1 MPERAA
7 SAIPTGLTVR
17 VRGIPMP
24 HLSVLF
30 SLYFNSAAHPR
41 HVMSAFVPRLGT
53 ANVDGSITDLI
64 HNLTAPASPVALRY
78 DLTWLSLPCG
88 DSPRGIPMLS
98 DLASP

>member
-7 SAIPTGLTVR
+7 SAIPTGLTTR

-41 HVMSAFVPRLGT
+41 HVMSAFVPLLGH
-53 ANVDGSITDLI
+53 GERRRIITDLI
-64 HNLTAPASPVALRY
+64 HDLTTPASPVALRC
-78 DLTWLSLPCG
+78 DVT
-88 DSPRGIPMLS
+88 
-98 DLASP
+98 